1 MIGTATEK
9 RRPKRSKNSMSMPL
23 TTEKRDELHR
33 AVQVKGIRIA
43 IFMLGY
49 WGCTSFRA
57 NKAAELWP
65 QYFHKAPFW
74 AAVIAFLG
82 FERIPRHRRLEV
94 AVVARKPVGKRVGH
108 MT

>member
-23 TTEKRDELHR
+23 TAEKRDELHR

-49 WGCTSFRA
+49 
-57 NKAAELWP
+57 
-65 QYFHKAPFW
+65 
-74 AAVIAFLG
+74 
-82 FERIPRHRRLEV
+82 
-94 AVVARKPVGKRVGH
+94 
-108 MT
+108 

>member
-23 TTEKRDELHR
+23 TAEKRDELHR

-49 WGCTSFRA
+49 WGALLF
-57 NKAAELWP
+57 
-65 QYFHKAPFW
+65 
-74 AAVIAFLG
+74 G
-82 FERIPRHRRLEV
+82 M
-94 AVVARKPVGKRVGH
+94 RKVR
-108 MT
+108 ML